1 MEEKEPEFYEL
12 SDFKSYLETDKN
24 LSLNTVEAYL
34 TDLKFYAQFLKK
46 YEHVFFV
53 EDIDTQM
60 IEKYMLSLKRKNL
73 SKQTISR
80 KLTSIKEFHK
90 FLKEENITKDN
101 PAKLV
106 DNVKHDKKLPSVL
119 SEEEVTKMIESINGD
134 TPIDL
139 RNRAILEIM
148 YGSGLRVSE
157 VCDMRL
163 ADVHLNTKYI
173 DIIGKGDKERIV
185 PIGDLAIETLRK
197 YITDARPILTKNT
210 YSEYVF
216 LNYQGKQLSRQ
227 SIFKYIK
234 KLAKDNG
241 IETEISPHTLRHSF
255 ATHLLNNGVDLRYVQ
270 ELLGHEDIST
280 TQIYTHL
287 DSNRLHEMVN
297 EIHPLAHRKDK
308 KDEI

>member
-46 YEHVFFV
+46 YEHVFSV

-157 VCDMRL
+157 V
-163 ADVHLNTKYI
+163 
-173 DIIGKGDKERIV
+173 
-185 PIGDLAIETLRK
+185 
-197 YITDARPILTKNT
+197 
-210 YSEYVF
+210 
-216 LNYQGKQLSRQ
+216 
-227 SIFKYIK
+227 
-234 KLAKDNG
+234 
-241 IETEISPHTLRHSF
+241 
-255 ATHLLNNGVDLRYVQ
+255 
-270 ELLGHEDIST
+270 
-280 TQIYTHL
+280 
-287 DSNRLHEMVN
+287 
-297 EIHPLAHRKDK
+297 
-308 KDEI
+308 

>member
-1 MEEKEPEFYEL
+1 MEDKEPEFYEL

-46 YEHVFFV
+46 YEHVYSV

-60 IEKYMLSLKRKNL
+60 IEKYMLSLKRKDL

-90 FLKEENITKDN
+90 FLKDENITKDN

-106 DNVKHDKKLPSVL
+106 DTVKHDKKLPSVL
-119 SEEEVTKMIESINGD
+119 SEEEVAKMIESINGD

-157 VCDMRL
+157 ICDMRL

-185 PIGDLAIETLRK
+185 PIGDLAIEALRK
-197 YITDARPILTKNT
+197 YLTEARPIITKNT

-216 LNYQGKQLSRQ
+216 LNYQGTQLSRQ

-287 DSNRLHEMVN
+287 DSNRLREMVN

>member
-1 MEEKEPEFYEL
+1 MEDKEPEFYEL

-46 YEHVFFV
+46 YEHVYSV

-90 FLKEENITKDN
+90 FLKDENITKDN

-106 DNVKHDKKLPSVL
+106 DTVKHDKKLPSVL

-157 VCDMRL
+157 ICDMRL

-185 PIGDLAIETLRK
+185 PIGDLAIEALRK
-197 YITDARPILTKNT
+197 YLTDARPIITKNT

-216 LNYQGKQLSRQ
+216 LNYQGTQLSRQ

-287 DSNRLHEMVN
+287 DSNRLREMVN

-308 KDEI
+308 KNEI